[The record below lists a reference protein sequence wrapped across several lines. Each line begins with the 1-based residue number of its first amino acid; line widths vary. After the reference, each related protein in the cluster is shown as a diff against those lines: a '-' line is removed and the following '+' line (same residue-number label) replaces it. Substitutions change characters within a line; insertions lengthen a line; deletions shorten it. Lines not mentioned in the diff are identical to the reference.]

1 MRLIDADALISALC
15 LEDGEPQQYC
25 FPCRKMF
32 SAIRSAPTIPE
43 LTSEEIREL
52 SSWSYGP
59 FHKKIADW
67 LQAESEGRLV
77 VLPCKVGDT
86 VYRIASGRVG
96 GKRRVSYSGEYAVQ
110 EFKISCDYVTGNGL
124 DMFAHMFLDDGK
136 PATSYEIFSSN
147 NIGKT
152 VFLTREEA
160 EATMKGAV
168 DDERP

>member
-52 SSWSYGP
+52 SSWSYGR

-86 VYRIASGRVG
+86 VWGVIFDTRDCPNCVGVDGCFGCSSANPIDVYR
-96 GKRRVSYSGEYAVQ
+96 
-110 EFKISCDYVTGNGL
+110 TP
-124 DMFAHMFLDDGK
+124 FALSMYNK
-136 PATSYEIFSSN
+136 
-147 NIGKT
+147 IGKT